1 MCECNGEKLC
11 KEKRDELVWL
21 AYEQMKSLL
30 IEMDNSK
37 DLNGYDTKD
46 IFDLI
51 MKIESSYENEE
62 KYWYVD

>member
-30 IEMDNSK
+30 IEMDK
-37 DLNGYDTKD
+37 HYELEGYDTED
-46 IFDLI
+46 IFSLI
-51 MKIESSYENEE
+51 DRVEE
-62 KYWYVD
+62 TE